1 MIQETKR
8 DFIEN
13 FYMKNYI
20 HRKKGEEII
29 QQIFE
34 ERFLSES
41 QNFQFGVLFGINVS
55 LIVLIILFILYTD
68 FDIVANKEFQQIMPL
83 FRGQILFIMYMLL
96 FAWNVDGW
104 ERSRINYKLIFG
116 IKFHYSSIF

>member
-104 ERSRINYKLIFG
+104 DRSRINYKLIFG